1 MKGGWASPFALA
13 WLNPRVSTMATAP
26 RTTIAGFPPPPMGK
40 QELIESLLKLQ
51 KAAKKITSILDL
63 GLLVDSI
70 VNDIAC
76 SFGCMEVDIFLRHE
90 SRDEMVAATM
100 HCCATHGG
108 GHTLK
113 IGEQG
118 MVGHVAFTGKMHYAP
133 DVTRD
138 PYYLPCDQGAKSAV
152 AIPLKIGERV
162 IGVFNAVHPEVDGFV
177 PDQLKVLRALADHIA
192 IALENARLFQRE
204 RELNERLNKEAE
216 EARGIQQQLLP
227 NSSVLLP
234 EFAVTGATLP
244 AGAVGGDWY
253 DYLELP
259 DGKWGLVL
267 ADVAGKGI
275 AAALL
280 MSATR
285 SVFRAIAET
294 VASPGEVLAR
304 LNRTLLRDFPAGR
317 FVTMIYGVLD
327 PKQRTFTF
335 ANAGHPWPVILRGT
349 CTNLVETE
357 SGLPLGIAETSF
369 SESTLALSA
378 DGRVLLYSDGISEA
392 LDPQQR
398 EYGTARLEELMQQPK
413 ISTQTILDD
422 VRVFSSGQPAFD
434 DATVV
439 LITAR

>member
-1 MKGGWASPFALA
+1 
-13 WLNPRVSTMATAP
+13 
-26 RTTIAGFPPPPMGK
+26 MGQ
-40 QELIESLLKLQ
+40 QELIENLLKLQ

-76 SFGCMEVDIFLRHE
+76 SFGCLEVDIFLRHE
-90 SRDEMVAATM
+90 TRDEMVAATM
-100 HCCATHGG
+100 HCCATHEK
-108 GHTLK
+108 GHALK
-113 IGEQG
+113 IGEEG

-133 DVTRD
+133 DVSRD
-138 PYYLPCDQGAKSAV
+138 PYYLPCDEGAKSAV
-152 AIPLKIGERV
+152 AIPLKIGDRV
-162 IGVFNAVHPEVDGFV
+162 IGVFNAVHPEVDGFA
-177 PDQLKVLRALADHIA
+177 PDQLKVLRGLADHIA
-192 IALENARLFQRE
+192 IAVENARLFQRE
-204 RELNERLNKEAE
+204 RDLNERLSKEAD
-216 EARGIQQQLLP
+216 EARQIQQQLLP
-227 NSSVLLP
+227 NSSVLLH

-259 DGKWGLVL
+259 EGKWGLVL

-285 SVFRAIAET
+285 SVFRSIAET
-294 VASPGEVLAR
+294 AASPSEVLTR

-327 PKQRTFTF
+327 PKLHTFTF
-335 ANAGHPWPVILRGT
+335 ANAGHPWPVITNGT

-357 SGLPLGIAETSF
+357 SGLPLGIAETPF
-369 SESTLALSA
+369 SESTVTLS
-378 DGRVLLYSDGISEA
+378 DSGKVLLYSDGISEA
-392 LDPQQR
+392 IDHQQQ
-398 EYGTARLEELMQQPK
+398 EYGTTRLEALMQNPK
-413 ISTQTILDD
+413 ISTEEILDD
-422 VRVFSSGQPAFD
+422 VRRFSFGLPAFD

-439 LITAR
+439 LLSAR

>member
-1 MKGGWASPFALA
+1 
-13 WLNPRVSTMATAP
+13 MATAP
-26 RTTIAGFPPPPMGK
+26 STTIYPFPSPPMGQ
-40 QELIESLLKLQ
+40 QELIENLLKVQ
-51 KAAKKITSILDL
+51 KAAKKMTSILDL
-63 GLLVDSI
+63 GLLVDSV

-76 SFGCMEVDIFLRHE
+76 SFGCQEVDIFLRHE
-90 SRDEMVAATM
+90 TRDEMVAATT
-100 HCCATHGG
+100 HCCAIHGK

-133 DVTRD
+133 NVTLD
-138 PYYLPCDQGAKSAV
+138 PYYLPCDELAKSAL
-152 AIPLKIGERV
+152 AIPLKIGDRV
-162 IGVFNAVHPEVDGFV
+162 IGVFNAVHPEMDGFA
-177 PDQLKVLRALADHIA
+177 PEQMKVLRALADHIA
-192 IALENARLFQRE
+192 IAVENARLFQRE
-204 RELNERLNKEAE
+204 RELNERFTKESE
-216 EARGIQQQLLP
+216 EARQIQQQLLP

-234 EFAVTGATLP
+234 EFAVTGATLQ

-267 ADVAGKGI
+267 ADVSGKGI

-285 SVFRAIAET
+285 SLFRAIAET
-294 VASPGEVLAR
+294 TASPGEVLTK
-304 LNRTLLRDFPAGR
+304 LNRTLLRDFPVGR
-317 FVTMIYGVLD
+317 FVTMVYGVLD

-335 ANAGHPWPVILRGT
+335 ASAGHPWPVISKGT
-349 CTNLVETE
+349 CTNLLETE

-369 SESTLALSA
+369 SESTVTLSD

-392 LDPQQR
+392 HDHQQQ
-398 EYGTARLEELMQQPK
+398 EYGTARLECLMQDPR
-413 ISTQTILDD
+413 ISTQGILDD
-422 VRVFSSGQPAFD
+422 VRQFSAGQPAFD

-439 LITAR
+439 LISAR

>member
-1 MKGGWASPFALA
+1 
-13 WLNPRVSTMATAP
+13 MATAP

-90 SRDEMVAATM
+90 SRDEMVVATM

-108 GHTLK
+108 GHT
-113 IGEQG
+113 
-118 MVGHVAFTGKMHYAP
+118 
-133 DVTRD
+133 
-138 PYYLPCDQGAKSAV
+138 
-152 AIPLKIGERV
+152 LKIGERV

-227 NSSVLLP
+227 NTSVLLP

-369 SESTLALSA
+369 SESTLTLSA

-422 VRVFSSGQPAFD
+422 VRGFSSGQPAFD